1 MKNHLL
7 LCAIVLISAEA
18 LFSGVGIIVKFLSD
32 ELTESQLIFFRN
44 LVALI
49 ILTPWMIKQGY
60 HELKTDRLGLH
71 LFRAATG
78 LIGMYCFFYV
88 LANLPFSAAI
98 LAIKIAPFFIPVV
111 ASVWL
116 KEKVTLKTSVA
127 IFIGFMGV
135 ALVINPTNIE
145 KFEAHYVWVAIFCAV
160 LVAITKCTLR
170 KLSDT
175 EPTVR
180 IVYYFIVISTI
191 ISFFPLLIEW
201 KTINNLAWLLLCVI
215 GILAVLGQ
223 LLMTKAYK
231 LASPVKIGL
240 LGYSSVIFATLI
252 GYFIWDEPITLLT
265 LFGILL
271 LFFAANMTI
280 RQKWLF

>member
-1 MKNHLL
+1 MKNPLL
-7 LCAIVLISAEA
+7 LGAIVLISAEA
-18 LFSGVGIIVKFLSD
+18 LFSGVGTIVKLLSD
-32 ELTESQLIFFRN
+32 ELSESQLIFFRN

-49 ILTPWMIKQGY
+49 ILTPWMIKQGFN
-60 HELKTDRLGLH
+60 ELKTERLGLH

-78 LIGMYCFFYV
+78 LVGMYCFFYV

-98 LAIKIAPFFIPVV
+98 LAIKIAPFFIPII
-111 ASVWL
+111 ASIWL
-116 KEKVTLKTSVA
+116 NEKVTLKTSIA
-127 IFIGFMGV
+127 IAIGFIGV
-135 ALVINPTNIE
+135 ALVINPSNIDD
-145 KFEAHYVWVAIFCAV
+145 FETHFIWVALFCAL
-160 LVAITKCTLR
+160 LVAVTKCTLR

-191 ISFFPLLIEW
+191 ISFFPLLFEW
-201 KTINNLAWLLLCVI
+201 QTIDNTAWFLLVVI
-215 GILAVLGQ
+215 GVLAVIGQ

-252 GYFIWDEPITLLT
+252 GYFLWDEPITLLT
-265 LFGILL
+265 IGGIAL
-271 LFFAANMTI
+271 LFLAANTTL

>member
-1 MKNHLL
+1 MKNPLL
-7 LCAIVLISAEA
+7 LGAIVLVSAEA
-18 LFSGVGIIVKFLSD
+18 LFSGVGTIVKFLSD
-32 ELTESQLIFFRN
+32 ELSESQLIFFRN

-60 HELKTDRLGLH
+60 SELKTERLGLH

-78 LIGMYCFFYV
+78 LVGMYCFFYV

-98 LAIKIAPFFIPVV
+98 LAIKIAPFFIPIV
-111 ASVWL
+111 ASIWL
-116 KEKVTLKTSVA
+116 KEKVSLKTSIA
-127 IFIGFMGV
+127 IVIGFIGV
-135 ALVINPTNIE
+135 ALVINPSNIDD
-145 KFEAHYVWVAIFCAV
+145 FETHFVWVALFCAL

-180 IVYYFIVISTI
+180 IVYYFIVISTV
-191 ISFFPLLIEW
+191 ISFFPLLFEW
-201 KTINNLAWLLLCVI
+201 QTIDNTAWFLLVVI
-215 GILAVLGQ
+215 GVLAVIGQ

-240 LGYSSVIFATLI
+240 LGYSSVIFATFI
-252 GYFIWDEPITLLT
+252 GYFLWDEPITLLT
-265 LFGILL
+265 IGGIAL
-271 LFFAANMTI
+271 LFLAANMTI